1 MIHCI
6 YCGKALEDDAAFC
19 SACGKRVILENKD
32 AGRSES
38 QGDSGKMSLD
48 AMLSEESESPSA
60 ELEWQIGDSY
70 FSGTNGAVKDYG
82 EAVRWLEKASS
93 RKHPAA
99 QYDLACYY
107 ANGLGVEKSDE
118 AAFSLFQKAEE
129 NGFAGA
135 SLNVAQCLEEGRGVQ
150 KNPFRAAVR
159 YIRMI
164 LDGDAQAVSR
174 LRALYDSGVSLV
186 SDISES
192 YREEHLIRKTITE
205 KNTFSKISNAFS
217 QDLLKDNIAVALGS
231 VFGETFDRMLE
242 STTETYTTDS
252 FDVFAENFIRN
263 RSYPVP
269 FSPANAGISASDYA
283 KLLDFFYDESR
294 ERYEEAH
301 SRFFHNSESLS
312 QPRLKTYTASAKG
325 EESSFLTLSYRAGEM
340 EYTMY
345 EWSIDLGKSDL
356 KRNVEGIGDFLSSIA
371 NMSEPGEEGRR
382 VGQAWADDFTKTHR
396 KELKAMRRQ
405 DSGASGKA
413 GKIVLLIIAGVSLLV
428 ILLRLCSV

>member
-19 SACGKRVILENKD
+19 SACGKRVILESKES
-32 AGRSES
+32 GRSES
-38 QGDSGKMSLD
+38 QGGSGKMSLD
-48 AMLSEESESPSA
+48 AMLAKESESPSA

-99 QYDLACYY
+99 QYALACCY
-107 ANGLGVEKSDE
+107 ANGLGTEKSDE
-118 AAFSLFQKAEE
+118 AAFSLFRVAEE

-135 SLNVAQCLEEGRGVQ
+135 SLNVAQCFAEGRGVQ

-174 LRALYDSGVSLV
+174 LRALYDSGENLV

-192 YREEHLIRKTITE
+192 YREAHLIRKKETA
-205 KNTFSKISNAFS
+205 KNTFSKISSAFS
-217 QDLLKDNIAVALGS
+217 QDILKDNVAVVLGDL
-231 VFGETFDRMLE
+231 FGEAFDKMLE
-242 STTETYTTDS
+242 STTETYTTDA

-269 FSPANAGISASDYA
+269 FPPANAGFSASDYA
-283 KLLDFFYDESR
+283 KVLDVFYDESR
-294 ERYEEAH
+294 VRYAEAH
-301 SRFFHNSESLS
+301 ARFFHNSESMA
-312 QPRLKTYTASAKG
+312 QPRFKTYAASAKG
-325 EESSFLTLSYRAGEM
+325 DDPSFLTLSYKAGGM

-345 EWSIDLGKSDL
+345 EWSVDLNESGM
-356 KRNVEGIGDFLSSIA
+356 KRNADGICEFLGSIA
-371 NMSEPGEEGRR
+371 NMSEPGEEGKR
-382 VGQAWADDFTKTHR
+382 VGQALADDFMKKHR
-396 KELKAMRRQ
+396 KELKAMEKQ
-405 DSGASGKA
+405 ESGSQNTAI
-413 GKIVLLIIAGVSLLV
+413 KIVLWILAGVF
-428 ILLRLCSV
+428 ILFILPTFCSI

>member
-19 SACGKRVILENKD
+19 SACGKRVILENKES
-32 AGRSES
+32 GRSAS
-38 QGDSGKMSLD
+38 QGFSGAMSLD
-48 AMLSEESESPSA
+48 AMLAKESDSPSA

-70 FSGTNGAVKDYG
+70 FSGSNGAVKDYG

-99 QYDLACYY
+99 QYALACCY

-135 SLNVAQCLEEGRGVQ
+135 RLNVAQYLEEGRGVT
-150 KNPFRAAVR
+150 KNPFRAAVS

-164 LDGDAQAVSR
+164 LDGDTQTVSR
-174 LRALYDSGVSLV
+174 LRALYDSGENLE

-192 YREEHLIRKTITE
+192 YRNAHLIRKKETE
-205 KNTFSKISNAFS
+205 KNMFSKLSDAFS
-217 QDLLKDNIAVALGS
+217 QDLLKDNIAVAFGG
-231 VFGETFDRMLE
+231 VFGETFDKMLE

-252 FDVFAENFIRN
+252 FDVFAEKFIRN

-294 ERYEEAH
+294 ERYAEAH
-301 SRFFHNSESLS
+301 ARFFHNSESLS

-325 EESSFLTLSYRAGEM
+325 EESSFLTLSYRAGGM

-382 VGQAWADDFTKTHR
+382 VGQAWADDFMKKHR
-396 KELKAMRRQ
+396 KELKAMEKQ
-405 DSGASGKA
+405 ESGSQNTAI
-413 GKIVLLIIAGVSLLV
+413 KIVLWILAGVF
-428 ILLRLCSV
+428 ILFILPTFCSI